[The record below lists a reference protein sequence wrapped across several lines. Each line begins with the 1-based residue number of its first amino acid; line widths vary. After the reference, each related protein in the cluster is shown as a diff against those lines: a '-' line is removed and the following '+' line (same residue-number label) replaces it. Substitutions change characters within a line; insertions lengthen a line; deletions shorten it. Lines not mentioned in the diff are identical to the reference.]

1 MSRSDDR
8 KEIFEKKKIF
18 PLKNMSLPPLTKNEL
33 LQLTVPQIKDLFR
46 KAGLRPR
53 GARRKGELISVYLSL
68 LQSSQPPSPPA
79 ISPPFPPSPSLP
91 EISLPSPPSPSVSPV
106 SSRISFGSEDLEEVP
121 PKKSGQKIGL
131 ILCHGTS
138 HKLIPDVYALLAD
151 QWITVDIDPNA
162 NPDVVGDA
170 TSFET
175 LAKLLSY
182 YPDGYDVILEY
193 HCPIR
198 PREPQE
204 LANYLIAVRQLL
216 SRNGIAIFPKMIV
229 RIGYMRMIDGLF
241 DNILQFKE
249 KFLRGDR
256 DIVNLVNRTLDKIG
270 EENGLK
276 WRIDGLNV
284 IFWKS

>member
-1 MSRSDDR
+1 
-8 KEIFEKKKIF
+8 
-18 PLKNMSLPPLTKNEL
+18 MSLPPLTKNEL
-33 LQLTVPQIKDLFR
+33 LQLTVSQIKDLFR

-53 GARRKGELISVYLSL
+53 GARRKGELISAYLSL

-79 ISPPFPPSPSLP
+79 
-91 EISLPSPPSPSVSPV
+91 ISLPSPPSPSVSPV
-106 SSRISFGSEDLEEVP
+106 SSRISFGSEVLEGVP
-121 PKKSGQKIGL
+121 PNKSGQKIGL

-138 HKLIPDVYALLAD
+138 HKLIPDVYAWLAD

-204 LANYLIAVRQLL
+204 LSNYLIAVRQLL

-241 DNILQFKE
+241 DNIFQFKE
-249 KFLRGDR
+249 KFQRGDR

-276 WRIDGLNV
+276 WRIDGFDV